1 MLTPAFRPFLSAI
14 TILIIIAAVAV
25 AVEAEG
31 FKGKLIKVNGQATII
46 DANGQRV
53 TVDKPGDIV
62 RVTDTIET
70 ATDASAVV
78 SFNDGTLSILDQ
90 ESRLRVEKT
99 GWLSHVGG
107 KIYFTYRKI
116 FGESRRVKT
125 RFAILGIRG
134 TTFIVHDIGDSQG
147 IALAEGLLDIQTPG
161 AAFEIHRQ
169 AQLDQF
175 GAFKQQSRQQREAV
189 QQAFNEY
196 KQALKRDF
204 IEFKKSFRLQA
215 NRVVRFEGNRVEERR
230 IDDAI
235 KAEFEY
241 FESIAGEL
249 LDEFR
254 EQSSPHFF
262 PGSRE
267 QAQDSYSKAPQ

>member
-1 MLTPAFRPFLSAI
+1 MLPPAFRPFLSAI
-14 TILIIIAAVAV
+14 TILIIIAAVTV
-25 AVEAEG
+25 DAEEFRG
-31 FKGKLIKVNGQATII
+31 TLIKVNGQVTII

-53 TVDKPGDIV
+53 TADKSGDIV

-70 ATDASAVV
+70 ASDSSAVV
-78 SFNDGTLSILDQ
+78 SFNDGALSILDQ

-99 GWLSHVGG
+99 GWLSHLGG

-116 FGESRRVKT
+116 FGESRQVKT
-125 RFAILGIRG
+125 RFATLGIRG
-134 TTFIVHDIGDSQG
+134 TTFIVNDIGDSQG
-147 IALAEGLLDIQTPG
+147 VALAEGLLDIQTPG

-175 GAFKQQSRQQREAV
+175 GAFKQQSRQQRETV
-189 QQAFNEY
+189 QQAFDEY

-215 NRVVRFEGNRVEERR
+215 NHVVRFEGNRVEERR

-241 FESIAGEL
+241 FESIAAEL

-254 EQSSPHFF
+254 EQSSPHFL